1 MTVKQTAEFLYST
14 VFYLKIDF
22 NYALIYTFA
31 TKKIINLLK

>member
-22 NYALIYTFA
+22 TLMAIYNIC